1 MKKCFILI
9 FGALLV
15 LLLTLE
21 AKAELQSTAARLG
34 ISRVDFEKPQKRK
47 LEKPL
52 QLPGQNKDE
61 RIGVARQE
69 KIQAYKPVRLE
80 AAVGRGKSARPEFLK
95 PQPFRAEGAT
105 RLSGVNRLGT
115 ERVKFEKPQRTQF
128 QRPNKITIGDMR

>member
-9 FGALLV
+9 FVVLLV
-15 LLLTLE
+15 LALTLE
-21 AKAELQSTAARLG
+21 AKAELQTTAARLG

-69 KIQAYKPVRLE
+69 KIQAYKSVRLE
-80 AAVGRGKSARPEFLK
+80 AAVGKGKSARPEFLK

-115 ERVKFEKPQRTQF
+115 ERVKFDRLQGAQF
-128 QRPNKITIGDMR
+128 QKPYKITTGDMR

>member
-1 MKKCFILI
+1 LKKCFILI